1 MSDVLSKDGVTSE
14 RLPLDVGR
22 FEQGLPLSLQTGC
35 RLMSD
40 VLSKDGVTS
49 DRLPLD
55 VGRFEQ
61 GWCHFRQVA
70 A

>member
-1 MSDVLSKDGVTSE
+1 MTLHI
-14 RLPLDVGR
+14 GR
-22 FEQGLPLSLQTGC
+22 

-40 VLSKDGVTS
+40 VLNKDGNTS

>member
-1 MSDVLSKDGVTSE
+1 MV
-14 RLPLDVGR
+14 
-22 FEQGLPLSLQTGC
+22 SLQTGC

-40 VLSKDGVTS
+40 VLSKDGDTS
-49 DRLPLD
+49 LQMRLPLD

>member
-1 MSDVLSKDGVTSE
+1 
-14 RLPLDVGR
+14 
-22 FEQGLPLSLQTGC
+22 
-35 RLMSD
+35 MSD

-55 VGRFEQ
+55 DTSERLPLDVGRFEQ
-61 GWCHFRQVA
+61 GWCHFREVA

>member
-1 MSDVLSKDGVTSE
+1 M
-14 RLPLDVGR
+14 
-22 FEQGLPLSLQTGC
+22 SLQIGC

-61 GWCHFRQVA
+61 GW
-70 A
+70 

>member
-1 MSDVLSKDGVTSE
+1 MVSLQIGCRLMSDVLSKDGVTSD
-14 RLPLDVGR
+14 RFVGR
-22 FEQGLPLSLQTGC
+22 
-35 RLMSD
+35 
-40 VLSKDGVTS
+40 KDGVTS

>member
-1 MSDVLSKDGVTSE
+1 MSDVLSKDGDTSDRLPLDDTSE

-22 FEQGLPLSLQTGC
+22 F
-35 RLMSD
+35 
-40 VLSKDGVTS
+40 K
-49 DRLPLD
+49 
-55 VGRFEQ
+55 Q

>member
-1 MSDVLSKDGVTSE
+1 MSDVLSKDGVTSD

-22 FEQGLPLSLQTGC
+22 FEQGWSLQIGC

-61 GWCHFRQVA
+61 GW
-70 A
+70 

>member
-1 MSDVLSKDGVTSE
+1 MSDVLSKDGVTSD
-14 RLPLDVGR
+14 RLPLDDGR
-22 FEQGLPLSLQTGC
+22 FEQG
-35 RLMSD
+35 
-40 VLSKDGVTS
+40 GVTS

>member
-1 MSDVLSKDGVTSE
+1 MSDVLSKDGDTSD
-14 RLPLDVGR
+14 RLPLDV
-22 FEQGLPLSLQTGC
+22 
-35 RLMSD
+35 
-40 VLSKDGVTS
+40 TS
-49 DRLPLD
+49 ERLPLD

>member
-1 MSDVLSKDGVTSE
+1 MVT
-14 RLPLDVGR
+14 
-22 FEQGLPLSLQTGC
+22 LQIGC

-61 GWCHFRQVA
+61 GWCHFREVA

>member
-1 MSDVLSKDGVTSE
+1 MSDVLSKDGVTS
-14 RLPLDVGR
+14 D
-22 FEQGLPLSLQTGC
+22 
-35 RLMSD
+35 MSD
-40 VLSKDGVTS
+40 VLSKDGDTS

>member
-1 MSDVLSKDGVTSE
+1 
-14 RLPLDVGR
+14 
-22 FEQGLPLSLQTGC
+22 
-35 RLMSD
+35 MSD

-61 GWCHFRQVA
+61 GWCTSDRLPLDVGRFEQGWCHFRQVA

>member
-1 MSDVLSKDGVTSE
+1 MVTLQTGCRWMSDVLSKDG
-14 RLPLDVGR
+14 D
-22 FEQGLPLSLQTGC
+22 
-35 RLMSD
+35 
-40 VLSKDGVTS
+40 TS

>member
-1 MSDVLSKDGVTSE
+1 MT
-14 RLPLDVGR
+14 
-22 FEQGLPLSLQTGC
+22 LQTGC

-40 VLSKDGVTS
+40 VLSKDGDTSDRLPLDDTS

-61 GWCHFRQVA
+61 GW
-70 A
+70 

>member
-1 MSDVLSKDGVTSE
+1 MT
-14 RLPLDVGR
+14 
-22 FEQGLPLSLQTGC
+22 LQTGC

-55 VGRFEQ
+55 VGRF
-61 GWCHFRQVA
+61 
-70 A
+70 

>member
-1 MSDVLSKDGVTSE
+1 MSDVLSKDGDTSD
-14 RLPLDVGR
+14 RLPLD
-22 FEQGLPLSLQTGC
+22 
-35 RLMSD
+35 D
-40 VLSKDGVTS
+40 TS

-61 GWCHFRQVA
+61 GWCHFREVA

>member
-1 MSDVLSKDGVTSE
+1 MSDVLSKDGDTSD
-14 RLPLDVGR
+14 RLPL
-22 FEQGLPLSLQTGC
+22 
-35 RLMSD
+35 D
-40 VLSKDGVTS
+40 VLSKDGDTS
-49 DRLPLD
+49 ERLPLD

>member
-1 MSDVLSKDGVTSE
+1 
-14 RLPLDVGR
+14 
-22 FEQGLPLSLQTGC
+22 
-35 RLMSD
+35 MSD

-49 DRLPLD
+49 DRLPID

>member
-22 FEQGLPLSLQTGC
+22 FEQGLSLQI
-35 RLMSD
+35 
-40 VLSKDGVTS
+40 
-49 DRLPLD
+49 
-55 VGRFEQ
+55 
-61 GWCHFRQVA
+61 A

>member
-1 MSDVLSKDGVTSE
+1 MSDVLSKDGDTSD
-14 RLPLDVGR
+14 RLPLD
-22 FEQGLPLSLQTGC
+22 
-35 RLMSD
+35 D
-40 VLSKDGVTS
+40 TS

-70 A
+70 AGCRTF

>member
-1 MSDVLSKDGVTSE
+1 MSDVLSKDGVTSD

-22 FEQGLPLSLQTGC
+22 FEQDC
-35 RLMSD
+35 RSD

-61 GWCHFRQVA
+61 GWCHFR
-70 A
+70 

>member
-1 MSDVLSKDGVTSE
+1 
-14 RLPLDVGR
+14 
-22 FEQGLPLSLQTGC
+22 
-35 RLMSD
+35 MSD

-70 A
+70 AGCRTF

>member
-1 MSDVLSKDGVTSE
+1 MSDVLSKDGVTSD
-14 RLPLDVGR
+14 RL
-22 FEQGLPLSLQTGC
+22 

-61 GWCHFRQVA
+61 GW
-70 A
+70 

>member
-1 MSDVLSKDGVTSE
+1 MSDVLSKDGDTSD

-22 FEQGLPLSLQTGC
+22 FEQGMVTLQTGC

-40 VLSKDGVTS
+40 VLSKDGDTS
-49 DRLPLD
+49 ERLPLD

-61 GWCHFRQVA
+61 GW
-70 A
+70 

>member
-1 MSDVLSKDGVTSE
+1 MVT
-14 RLPLDVGR
+14 
-22 FEQGLPLSLQTGC
+22 LQTGC

-40 VLSKDGVTS
+40 VLNKDGDTS

-61 GWCHFRQVA
+61 GW
-70 A
+70 

>member
-1 MSDVLSKDGVTSE
+1 
-14 RLPLDVGR
+14 
-22 FEQGLPLSLQTGC
+22 
-35 RLMSD
+35 MSD

-61 GWCHFRQVA
+61 GWCHFSHFRQVA

>member
-1 MSDVLSKDGVTSE
+1 MTLHI
-14 RLPLDVGR
+14 
-22 FEQGLPLSLQTGC
+22 GC

-40 VLSKDGVTS
+40 VLSKDGDTS
-49 DRLPLD
+49 GRLPLD

-61 GWCHFRQVA
+61 GWCQFRQVA